1 MGKTDKNS
9 ILEMEQLAA
18 SIQEGTKHTLRD
30 ILSEAVS
37 NYLREEVLNEDDD
50 EADETEETPDVETS
64 DVEEFDETSDDADNA
79 EEAPE
84 EADDVENTEEGVLI
98 ILQGDTKGSKVEGD
112 FLFLDCSPEI
122 EEVSWLMNWLKN
134 ENR

>member
-9 ILEMEQLAA
+9 VLEMEQLAA
-18 SIQEGTKHTLRD
+18 SITEGTKNTLRD

-50 EADETEETPDVETS
+50 EMEDTEETPDVETS
-64 DVEEFDETSDDADNA
+64 DVEEFDETSDDAEDA

-84 EADDVENTEEGVLI
+84 EADEAEEA
-98 ILQGDTKGSKVEGD
+98 E
-112 FLFLDCSPEI
+112 
-122 EEVSWLMNWLKN
+122 
-134 ENR
+134 

>member
-1 MGKTDKNS
+1 MMSMEKTDKNS

-50 EADETEETPDVETS
+50 EADEAAGS
-64 DVEEFDETSDDADNA
+64 AHLCADA
-79 EEAPE
+79 
-84 EADDVENTEEGVLI
+84 
-98 ILQGDTKGSKVEGD
+98 
-112 FLFLDCSPEI
+112 
-122 EEVSWLMNWLKN
+122 
-134 ENR
+134 R